1 MNENINSDAESLIRQ
16 ELESNRAKNY
26 EEALANYDPKAKM
39 KPIRQG
45 DVILIPT
52 EQTQGKLLTHLTLA
66 EGEVTGH
73 KHRISEGQAELYQT
87 NDTLYLK
94 ILSKT
99 ATLSHEE
106 HQTIFIPGGNWMVRI
121 QREYEPRGWR
131 YVAD

>member
-1 MNENINSDAESLIRQ
+1 MN
-16 ELESNRAKNY
+16 K
-26 EEALANYDPKAKM
+26 

-52 EQTQGKLLTHLTLA
+52 EQTEGQLLTHLTLA

-94 ILSKT
+94 ILSQT

-106 HQTIFIPGGNWMVRI
+106 HQTISIPGGNWMVKI